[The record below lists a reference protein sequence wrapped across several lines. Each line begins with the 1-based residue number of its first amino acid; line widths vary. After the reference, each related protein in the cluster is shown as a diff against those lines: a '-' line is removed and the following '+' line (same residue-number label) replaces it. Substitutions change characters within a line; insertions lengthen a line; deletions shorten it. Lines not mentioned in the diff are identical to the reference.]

1 MPLRDPGSSCF
12 LEAREARRLGCDFGR
27 TSQWA
32 GAWGKCTG
40 ANAPPPRIPEGRVDP
55 ADPAKPDLQ
64 RPAVLR
70 IPSPSPSSPRHPD
83 FDPGSGSTLLT
94 APKSAKPLGWG
105 RGLPARRVW
114 VRVKSPGAGS
124 PSRPF
129 SVQETKRRRPLGPIS
144 ALEEEGAAPAGWS
157 GVQGS
162 RGGSLCHEPAALRR
176 RAALF
181 TWRCGSYR
189 DFVRGEQGAAAT
201 LAQHGVPRPQGQ
213 AGPRRPQP

>member
-1 MPLRDPGSSCF
+1 MPLRDPGPSCF

-40 ANAPPPRIPEGRVDP
+40 RILHLHASWKAGLIPQSPTSSTQRRFGSPHHLLPPHATLTLTRAPGALSR
-55 ADPAKPDLQ
+55 L
-64 RPAVLR
+64 
-70 IPSPSPSSPRHPD
+70 S
-83 FDPGSGSTLLT
+83 
-94 APKSAKPLGWG
+94 APKPAKPLGWG

-124 PSRPF
+124 PSLPF
-129 SVQETKRRRPLGPIS
+129 SVQETKRRRPLGPIL
-144 ALEEEGAAPAGWS
+144 ALEEEGAAPAGWA

-162 RGGSLCHEPAALRR
+162 RGGSLCHEPAALCR

-181 TWRCGSYR
+181 TWRRGSYW